1 MAASTGANSSGHR
14 QSKGLLATAGIDN
27 PISELVSDE
36 ERLILAL
43 DKYVP
48 DTPEERR
55 LVRKIDFI
63 LLPCLWWMY
72 ILAYLDKGNIVS
84 SMTGFQLMKRK
95 TDTGRQMQT
104 RLASAKILVSQ
115 TMV

>member
-1 MAASTGANSSGHR
+1 MAASTETSPSGHR
-14 QSKGLLATAGIDN
+14 QSKGILATAGIDN
-27 PISELVSDE
+27 PVSELVSDE

-84 SMTGFQLMKRK
+84 SVTGLPLAKQK
-95 TDTGRQMQT
+95 TDVCRQMQT
-104 RLASAKILVSQ
+104 RLVSAKILASQ